1 MRPLRTA
8 CLAAALAAISGIAA
22 LAGAAGAQEAEPPPA
37 EAGLPPITVRPSGV
51 QDDGEAA
58 RARQERLARRL
69 ERSDYVFRHI
79 CTHCMNRR
87 GPEEPAPP
95 PVDPPPSRP

>member
-8 CLAAALAAISGIAA
+8 CLAALAAVPGFTA
-22 LAGAAGAQEAEPPPA
+22 LAQEAGTPPS
-37 EAGLPPITVRPSGV
+37 EGGLPPITVRPSGV

-79 CTHCMNRR
+79 CTHCMSQR

-95 PVDPPPSRP
+95 PVDPPPPRP